1 MTNPLVPRRAA
12 LIIAVSITLAAS
24 TTACTTVGPDY
35 RHEAPAYPQAWSAAL
50 PDAAPAGADAMAAWW
65 RAFNDP
71 LLDQLV
77 QQSLARNQ
85 DLDIARLRLTQA
97 RAERDQV
104 ASHLGPQAG
113 ATADATASRSARAL
127 QYPPGIGESRAYRL
141 GLDASWEIDVFGGRH
156 RAVERADAE
165 VQAIEADGDALRISL
180 LAELAA
186 DYAALRATQ
195 QRTAIA
201 RDNVATLAAA
211 EQLAARAARHGLG
224 TTADVAQARAE
235 RELAEARI
243 PELQGDEVRL
253 AHAIGVLAGGFP
265 ADQKDALAADGQALL
280 SPPALPAG
288 LPSDVVRNRP
298 DIRAAERRLA
308 AATAGI
314 GVATAEQFPKF
325 VIPLGLG
332 SAASLLH
339 DLFSD
344 ASIVWSLGASASQS
358 VYDGGR
364 AAAGLRVAQAQA
376 QMQRV
381 AYAQTLRRAFQDVED
396 ALAGLNAE
404 RARQQ
409 ALAAA
414 VHDSQDALARATR
427 LYRNGLTGYL
437 AVLTAQRATYQSRD
451 ALALSQ
457 LARTRHAIGL
467 YKALGAGWQAPS
479 ATPPD
484 TDSTPRPDAAT
495 GAAALL
501 VHPLRSPS

>member
-1 MTNPLVPRRAA
+1 MTLPPFAHRTVLIAA
-12 LIIAVSITLAAS
+12 MTATIG
-24 TTACTTVGPDY
+24 ACTTVGPDY
-35 RHEAPAYPQAWSAAL
+35 RHETPAHPSAWSAAL
-50 PDAAPAGADAMAAWW
+50 PDAAPASADALAAWW
-65 RAFNDP
+65 RAFDDP

-77 QQSLARNQ
+77 QQTLARNQ
-85 DLDIARLRLTQA
+85 DLDIARLRLMQA
-97 RAERDQV
+97 RAERDQI
-104 ASHLGPQAG
+104 ASRLGPEVG
-113 ATADATASRSARAL
+113 ATANATASRSARAL

-141 GLDASWEIDVFGGRH
+141 GLDASWEIDVFGGRR

-165 VQAIEADGDALRISL
+165 VEAVEEDGHALRISL

-195 QRTAIA
+195 QRAAIA

-211 EQLAARAARHGLG
+211 ERLAARAASHGLG
-224 TTADVAQARAE
+224 TATDVAQARAE
-235 RELAEARI
+235 RELAEARV
-243 PELQGDEVRL
+243 PELQGDAARL
-253 AHAIGVLAGGFP
+253 AHAIGVLTGGFP
-265 ADQKDALAADGQALL
+265 AEQKAALAAPGQPLL

-288 LPSDVVRNRP
+288 LPSEVVRNRP

-314 GVATAEQFPKF
+314 GVATAERFPTF

-332 SAASLLH
+332 SAASLVH

-344 ASIVWSLGASASQS
+344 ASVVWSLGASASQS

-364 AAAGLRVAQAQA
+364 AAAGVRAAQAQA
-376 QMQRV
+376 QARRV
-381 AYAQTLRRAFQDVED
+381 AYGQTVRRAFQDVED
-396 ALAGLNAE
+396 ALTGLNAE
-404 RARQQ
+404 HARQQ

-467 YKALGAGWQAPS
+467 YKALGAGWQAPP
-479 ATPPD
+479 AAPG
-484 TDSTPRPDAAT
+484 TDPAPRVDAAM
-495 GAAALL
+495 
-501 VHPLRSPS
+501 PLFVPPSGVPHAPPA

>member
-1 MTNPLVPRRAA
+1 MTRLRFARRAA
-12 LIIAVSITLAAS
+12 LIATATAALG
-24 TTACTTVGPDY
+24 ACATVGPDY
-35 RHEAPAYPQAWSAAL
+35 RHETPAHPSAWSVAL
-50 PDAAPAGADAMAAWW
+50 PDAAPAGADALAAWW

-77 QQSLARNQ
+77 QQALARNQ
-85 DLDIARLRLTQA
+85 DLEIARLRLIQA

-104 ASHLGPQAG
+104 ASRQGPELG
-113 ATADATASRSARAL
+113 ATADAAASRSARAL

-141 GLDASWEIDVFGGRH
+141 GLDASWEIDVFGGRR

-165 VQAIEADGDALRISL
+165 TQAVQEDGQALRTSL
-180 LAELAA
+180 LAELAT

-195 QRTAIA
+195 QRAIIA
-201 RDNVATLAAA
+201 RDNAATLAAA
-211 EQLAARAARHGLG
+211 EQLAARAFRHGLG
-224 TTADVAQARAE
+224 TAADVAQARAE
-235 RELAEARI
+235 RELAQARL
-243 PELQGDEVRL
+243 PELQGEQARL
-253 AHAIGVLAGGFP
+253 THAIGVLTGGFP
-265 ADQKDALAADGQALL
+265 AEQQAALAMPGQALL
-280 SPPALPAG
+280 IPPALPAS
-288 LPSDVVRNRP
+288 LPSEVVRNRP

-308 AATAGI
+308 ATTAGI
-314 GVATAEQFPKF
+314 GVATAEQFPTF

-332 SAASLLH
+332 SAASLVR

-344 ASIVWSLGASASQS
+344 ASIVWSLGVSARQS

-364 AAAGLRVAQAQA
+364 TAAGVRAAQAQA
-376 QMQRV
+376 QARRV
-381 AYAQTLRRAFQDVED
+381 AYEQTVRRAFQEVED
-396 ALAGLNAE
+396 ALAGLDAE
-404 RARQQ
+404 HARQQ

-427 LYRNGLTGYL
+427 LYRNGLTAYL

-479 ATPPD
+479 AAPGVESAPHAGTAPGSPFPLSVPP
-484 TDSTPRPDAAT
+484 
-495 GAAALL
+495 
-501 VHPLRSPS
+501 HRSPTS